1 MPIFP
6 IAENFLTKE
15 NLHMWGAFLRAIAIG
30 IGKSITL
37 GEYDRIKKENKLA
50 SDYQILIAV
59 LNKITP
65 GGSATVIPDYYQR
78 GRTSD
83 GTAPLRIFTI
93 VGLDGQIINIQG
105 FDLMQTVKVTVRHTN
120 GTYDV
125 ETVDPS
131 DALKRIEREAGY
143 RPK

>member
-1 MPIFP
+1 
-6 IAENFLTKE
+6 
-15 NLHMWGAFLRAIAIG
+15 MWGALLRAVAIG
-30 IGKSITL
+30 IGKAITF
-37 GEYDRIKKENKLA
+37 GEYDRIKKENKNA
-50 SDYQILIAV
+50 SDYKILIAV
-59 LNKITP
+59 LTKITP
-65 GGSATVIPDYYQR
+65 AGSVNVIPDYYQR

-83 GTAPLRIFTI
+83 GTAPLRIFTLK
-93 VGLDGQIINIQG
+93 GLDGQIINIQG

-131 DALKRIEREAGY
+131 DALKRIEREGGY

>member
-1 MPIFP
+1 
-6 IAENFLTKE
+6 
-15 NLHMWGAFLRAIAIG
+15 MWGWFLRTIAVG
-30 IGKSITL
+30 AGKALTI
-37 GEYDRIKKENKLA
+37 GEYNRIKKENKLK
-50 SDYQILIAV
+50 SDYHILIAV
-59 LNKITP
+59 LNEIAKRQ
-65 GGSATVIPDYYQR
+65 GDSHVIPHYRQP
-78 GRTSD
+78 GRTTD

-93 VGLDGQIINIQG
+93 TGKDGQIINIQG
-105 FDLMQTVKVTVRHTN
+105 FDLMQKVKVFVRHTD

>member
-15 NLHMWGAFLRAIAIG
+15 NLHMWGAFLRAIANG

-59 LNKITP
+59 LNKISP
-65 GGSATVIPDYYQR
+65 SATVIPDYYQR

-93 VGLDGQIINIQG
+93 TGLDGQIINIQG
-105 FDLMQTVKVTVRHTN
+105 FDLMQRVKVTVRHTN